1 MIQNISIEE
10 TKNLAETNKSNSDFV
25 ILDVRTKDEFDAG
38 HIENAINLDVMLPDF
53 TDKLNAFN
61 KNKVYLV
68 HCQRG
73 ARSARAVEIM
83 KSLGF
88 ENIYNM
94 EQGFGEW
101 ESKGYPISKLKI
113 EK

>member
-10 TKNLAETNKSNSDFV
+10 AKNLIETNKDNAGFA

-38 HIENAINLDVMLPDF
+38 HIENAVNLDVMAPDF
-53 TDKLNAFN
+53 TDKLNTLD
-61 KNKVYLV
+61 KNKTYLV

-83 KSLGF
+83 KPLGF
-88 ENIYNM
+88 ENIYHM
-94 EQGFGEW
+94 EQGFGDW
-101 ESKGYPISKLKI
+101 ESKGYPVK
-113 EK
+113 